1 MRIGIYVRLSF
12 DPENKTRKERH
23 EGKEAD
29 RPADEVAKSPAR
41 QEADCRRFADLRGDD
56 VVRVYSDLDL
66 SGYTGVDRPQFE
78 ELLADAEAGVID
90 GILVWRLDRLTRN
103 FDDLQRIWKL
113 INGRGVTLLAV
124 HDSIDTSTASGVFM
138 LRTLV
143 AIAEYESAGI
153 SLRTRRA
160 KAESARNGLPNPGG
174 MRAFGYTRDKRA
186 LVPHEAEAIKEAAER
201 LLEGQSLVSIV
212 NDFTARG
219 IRTPRGK
226 DWLPGTLADVLVNP
240 RIAGL
245 RAYKGEI
252 VATAVWPPIIS
263 REQHERLEAL
273 RKDPTRRWVPRGRRP
288 QHLLAGMVECAR
300 CGERAEQT
308 GEQANRMVNRPEGGR
323 DYYICRKPP
332 LGRGCGALVSGR
344 QLDALVVERM
354 FTALDSP
361 EFTEALKGPRPEN
374 VEVAW
379 QLEEDEDQL
388 KWLGRQMGGDPLRR
402 PAFLAAI
409 DEVETR
415 IRQNRAR
422 LARQHRSA
430 ALAALPED
438 LDQLKELWGNV
449 WDLDRKRAL
458 VDTLIEKVIVQPS
471 TLGSKTG
478 RKFDRSRARIV
489 WRV

>member
-1 MRIGIYVRLSF
+1 MRIGIYTRISK
-12 DPENKTRKERH
+12 DPEGNST
-23 EGKEAD
+23 
-29 RPADEVAKSPAR
+29 SPAR
-41 QEADCRRFADLRGDD
+41 QEEDCRSFAHLQGHE
-56 VVRVYSDLDL
+56 VVKTYCDIDISA
-66 SGYTGVDRPQFE
+66 YTGVDRPGYE
-78 ELLADAEAGVID
+78 ELMADLEAGVID

-113 INGRGVTLLAV
+113 INGRRVTLLAV
-124 HDSIDTSTASGVFM
+124 RDSIDTSTASGV
-138 LRTLV
+138 LILHNLV
-143 AIAEYESAGI
+143 AIAEYESASI
-153 SLRTRRA
+153 SDRTRSA
-160 KAESARNGLPNPGG
+160 KAAAARAGKPNRGG
-174 MRAFGYTRDKRA
+174 MRAFGYSTDKVQ
-186 LVPHEAEAIKEAAER
+186 LVPEEAAAIKEAAER
-201 LLEGQSLVSIV
+201 LLRGQSLTSIV
-212 NDFTARG
+212 NDLNARG

-226 DWLPGTLADVLVNP
+226 TWLPGTLAAVLVSP

-245 RAYKGEI
+245 RSYRGAV
-252 VATAVWPPIIS
+252 VADASWPGIITP
-263 REQHERLEAL
+263 EQHRQLVAL
-273 RKDPTRRWVPRGRRP
+273 RSDPTRRWVPRGRPP

-308 GEQANRMVNRPEGGR
+308 GEQANRMVNRPERGR
-323 DYYICRKPP
+323 DYYLCRRPP

-374 VEVAW
+374 VEVAR

-388 KWLGRQMGGDPLRR
+388 KWLGRQISSNPIRR

-415 IRQNRAR
+415 IQQNRAR

-430 ALAALPED
+430 ALAALPDD
-438 LDQLKELWGNV
+438 LDQLKHLWETE

-458 VDTLIEKVIVQPS
+458 LDTLIEKVIVRPS

-478 RKFDRSRARIV
+478 RRFDSSRARLV
-489 WRV
+489 WRT

>member
-1 MRIGIYVRLSF
+1 MRLGIYVRLSF
-12 DPENKTRKERH
+12 DPEEKARKEQAK
-23 EGKEAD
+23 GPKAD
-29 RPADEVAKSPAR
+29 HQVEEVAKSPAR
-41 QEADCRRFADLRGDD
+41 QEADCRRYADLRGDE
-56 VVRVYSDLDL
+56 VVRIYSDLDL

-103 FDDLQRIWKL
+103 FDDLQRIWRL

-138 LRTLV
+138 LRTLI

-174 MRAFGYTRDKRA
+174 MRAFGYTPDKRA
-186 LVPHEAEAIKEAAER
+186 LVSEEAAAIKEAAEQ
-201 LLEGQSLVSIV
+201 LLDGESLVSIV
-212 NDFTARG
+212 SDLNDRG
-219 IRTPRGK
+219 IRTPCGK
-226 DWLPGTLADVLVNP
+226 NWLPGTLADVLVNP

-252 VATAVWPPIIS
+252 VAQAVWPAIIS
-263 REQHERLEAL
+263 REQHEKLVAL

-300 CGERAEQT
+300 CGERAEKN
-308 GEQANRMVNRPEGGR
+308 GEQANRMVNRPERGR
-323 DYYICRKPP
+323 DYYVCRKPP
-332 LGRGCGALVSGR
+332 LGRGCGALASGR

-354 FTALDSP
+354 FAALDSE
-361 EFTEALKGPRPEN
+361 EFTQALKGPRLRE
-374 VEVAW
+374 VEVAR
-379 QLEEDEDQL
+379 QLGEDEDQL
-388 KWLGRQMGGDPLRR
+388 KWLGRQLGSDPMRR

-415 IRQNRAR
+415 IRHNRAR

-438 LDQLKELWGNV
+438 LDQLKELWEHE
-449 WDLDRKRAL
+449 WELDRKRAL
-458 VDTLIEKVIVQPS
+458 LDALIEKVIVQPS

-489 WRV
+489 WRA